1 MVHFGMLQSSPATL
15 DDLRKPGYIDEV
27 ISPADTRA
35 VICRSLDILASKRE
49 DLPRRKHGNVPL

>member
-1 MVHFGMLQSSPATL
+1 
-15 DDLRKPGYIDEV
+15 V

-49 DLPRRKHGNVPL
+49 ELPRRKHGNVPL